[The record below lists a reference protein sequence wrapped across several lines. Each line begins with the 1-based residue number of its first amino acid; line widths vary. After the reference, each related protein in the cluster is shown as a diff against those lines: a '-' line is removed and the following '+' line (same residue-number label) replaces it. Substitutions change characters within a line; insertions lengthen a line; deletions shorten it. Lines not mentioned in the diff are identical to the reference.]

1 MESDKPM
8 LEYHVVMTDELGD
21 EYSVTVSVPDLVEN
35 VTEYVREEY
44 PESSI
49 VYIAPKGF

>member
-1 MESDKPM
+1 MNDYIAI
-8 LEYHVVMTDELGD
+8 LCDELGD
-21 EYSVTVSVPDLVEN
+21 EFSVTVSVPDLVEN

-49 VYIAPKGF
+49 VYITPKGF